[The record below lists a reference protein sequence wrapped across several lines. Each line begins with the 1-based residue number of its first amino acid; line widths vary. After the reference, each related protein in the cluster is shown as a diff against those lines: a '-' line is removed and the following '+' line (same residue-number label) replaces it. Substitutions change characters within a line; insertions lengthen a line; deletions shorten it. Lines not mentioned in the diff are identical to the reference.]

1 MTDWPRVIT
10 DVMGDEMH
18 VSHSGNCVVI
28 DSIDDYTGV
37 SVMLTVDQC
46 AALIA
51 AITDAAKVVTGDR
64 T

>member
-28 DSIDDYTGV
+28 DSIDDDAGV
-37 SVMLTVDQC
+37 SVMMTVDQC
-46 AALIA
+46 AALEA
-51 AITDAAKVVTGDR
+51 AER
-64 T
+64 EMS